1 MVVPVSCPL
10 VVSCCVDRCGSSVE
24 LLCSFAPNS
33 QSTLLD
39 RHFGLAECETFTL
52 LHRYSPATSLARRIV
67 SSENSI
73 RLGVRNTLSGA
84 PLKTFLTRRCKKINY
99 PSSSVGFLFL
109 FLQRLHIH
117 RSRRKSSRSSWS
129 VAHGN
134 NYPYHHLCEACRT
147 SFRSPVDRRDTFE
160 SVITR
165 CSAPRAEPQ
174 HPPSQ
179 KQDSTLVCAVSLL
192 AKKQVAINRLHSS
205 VAAVCGN
212 QITLMLYGVRV
223 VEAVDG

>member
-1 MVVPVSCPL
+1 MVVPVSCLL
-10 VVSCCVDRCGSSVE
+10 VVSCCVDRCGSSAE
-24 LLCSFAPNS
+24 LLCSFALNS
-33 QSTLLD
+33 QSTMLD

-67 SSENSI
+67 TSENSI

-134 NYPYHHLCEACRT
+134 NYPYYHLCEACRT
-147 SFRSPVDRRDTFE
+147 SFRSRVDRRVRCLME
-160 SVITR
+160 IITLIITYAR
-165 CSAPRAEPQ
+165 LAGPRFGVVSTEETRSNRDHQMLCSARRATTPPRGKSKTA
-174 HPPSQ
+174 H
-179 KQDSTLVCAVSLL
+179 
-192 AKKQVAINRLHSS
+192 
-205 VAAVCGN
+205 
-212 QITLMLYGVRV
+212 
-223 VEAVDG
+223 